1 MITQQQIDFF
11 AENGYLRYGRVLHM
25 AEVEELR
32 TALDKVIAI
41 ESAGGDD
48 SEVEFKFG
56 HRTGSADAERFGGA
70 TTARHHPVR
79 QYVQA

>member
-1 MITQQQIDFF
+1 MITQQQIDYFT
-11 AENGYLRYGRVLHM
+11 ENGYLRYGPVLDM

-41 ESAGGDD
+41 ETAGGDD

-56 HRTGSADAERFGGA
+56 HRREAPMESQSEEPASARY
-70 TTARHHPVR
+70 HPVR

>member
-1 MITQQQIDFF
+1 MITQQQIDYF
-11 AENGYLRYGRVLHM
+11 AENGYLRYGPVLDM

-56 HRTGSADAERFGGA
+56 HRR
-70 TTARHHPVR
+70 PVPMQNDSEEPR
-79 QYVQA
+79 PRVLTQYVNMFQA